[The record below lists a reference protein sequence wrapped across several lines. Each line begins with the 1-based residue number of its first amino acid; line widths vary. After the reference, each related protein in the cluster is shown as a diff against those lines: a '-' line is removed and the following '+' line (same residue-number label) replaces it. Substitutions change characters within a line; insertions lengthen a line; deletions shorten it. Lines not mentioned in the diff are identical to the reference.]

1 MNNRNLVNLLT
12 ILTSFFFII
21 LILEIFFRFM
31 PVINSIYWGVINQD
45 NPVLRHN
52 PNTIITYSKDWNFKY
67 KTNRKVNN
75 YGFLNDQNYISES
88 KNFRISVIGDS
99 YVETFLNSYENTFYG
114 KLENSYKSHTN
125 VYSFGVSG
133 AQLSQYLSWIEY
145 VNENF
150 NSDLFIIPIIANDF
164 DESFYK
170 YKKAR
175 GFHYFDEKK
184 LDGSLYLVDRKYS
197 LIRKLIFKSSFFR
210 YIFFHL
216 NIGDIL
222 RNTKIDL
229 INFFSGKKTN
239 NRYIGNIVAI
249 ASEEQEKDGYLAS
262 NLFFKKLNK
271 LNTNKKPI
279 IFILD
284 AIRPSIYDPNGLD
297 QIAINSFWN
306 KMRIDFKKKAKVNGY
321 LVLDMQPIFKNHFKK
336 NNQFFEFK
344 KDGHWNDLAH
354 SVIHQSLLDFFDLNN
369 LFDEK

>member
-1 MNNRNLVNLLT
+1 MNNRILVNLLT

-45 NPVLRHN
+45 NPVLRHT

-75 YGFLNDQNYISES
+75 YGFLNDQSYIQKS
-88 KNFRISVIGDS
+88 KNFKISVIGDS
-99 YVETFLNSYENTFYG
+99 YVETLLNSYENTFYG
-114 KLENSYKSHTN
+114 KLENSFKSHAN

-133 AQLSQYLSWIEY
+133 AQLSQYLFWIEY

-184 LDGSLYLVDRKYS
+184 IDGSLYLVDREYS
-197 LIRKLIFKSSFFR
+197 LIRKLIFKSSLFR

-222 RNTKIDL
+222 RNAKIDF
-229 INFFSGKKTN
+229 INFFSDQKTN
-239 NRYIGNIVAI
+239 KRYIGNVVAKV
-249 ASEEQEKDGYLAS
+249 SEEQEKDGYLATK
-262 NLFFKKLNK
+262 LFFKKLNQI
-271 LNTNKKPI
+271 NSDNKPI

-297 QIAINSFWN
+297 QNAIDSFWN
-306 KMRIDFKKKAKVNGY
+306 KMRIDFKKNAKENGY
-321 LVLDMQPIFKNHFKK
+321 LILDMQLIFQNHFKK
-336 NNQFFEFK
+336 YKNFFEFK
-344 KDGHWNDLAH
+344 TDGHWNDLAH
-354 SVIHQSLLDFFDLNN
+354 SIIHKSLLNFFDRNN
-369 LFDEK
+369 LLDAK